1 MINKLKKAREIMRE
15 ILFDLIYWGL
25 FVIVMC
31 GVVGFILRF
40 ILTLIIII
48 WAEFILFF
56 KPDSL

>member
-31 GVVGFILRF
+31 GVVGFLFVLFMF
-40 ILTLIIII
+40 IY
-48 WAEFILFF
+48 AELV
-56 KPDSL
+56 PM

>member
-31 GVVGFILRF
+31 GVVGFIL
-40 ILTLIIII
+40 TLIIII
-48 WAEFILFF
+48 WSEFILFF